1 MDSSGVSAGMLMLI
15 SDSPFDSFVGE
26 RLTLMV

>member
-1 MDSSGVSAGMLMLI
+1 MSHRHTWTNQQPF
-15 SDSPFDSFVGE
+15 DSPFDSCVGE